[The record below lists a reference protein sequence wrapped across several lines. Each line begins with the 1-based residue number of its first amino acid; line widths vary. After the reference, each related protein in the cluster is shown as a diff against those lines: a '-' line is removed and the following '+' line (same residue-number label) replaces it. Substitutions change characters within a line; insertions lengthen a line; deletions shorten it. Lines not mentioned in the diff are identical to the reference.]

1 MRNNDEPL
9 SATQAA
15 GSGSHGREELVE
27 VEGQGV
33 ELLATAVRLEAPEL
47 VPPVVAPVPPHR
59 GVTPL
64 DRVVQEEGHQ
74 HRHERLRREGH
85 VDHVVE
91 LPRRESNYGEQNCIN
106 HTCAMEVQLNNG
118 NSFFDNI
125 TMAILEWHGEQQGLF
140 HIPIER
146 RYALGHSQPR
156 MCTR

>member
-1 MRNNDEPL
+1 MNL

-15 GSGSHGREELVE
+15 ASGSHGREELVE

-47 VPPVVAPVPPHR
+47 VPPVVAPVPPYR
-59 GVTPL
+59 GVTPQ

-91 LPRRESNYGEQNCIN
+91 LPRRESNHGEQNCIN

-146 RYALGHSQPR
+146 RCALGHSQPR